1 MPMWD
6 REWLETLVANVP
18 GAIYRCA
25 MSSDWEMQ
33 FMSDGIEPITGY
45 PASDFIGNHARTYAS
60 VIHPD
65 DCAAVEREVEACVER
80 AEPFVLEY
88 RVVAGDGEVRWVHE
102 QGQAVFGA
110 NGEVLYLDG
119 AIFDIGER
127 KRLEAEL
134 EHLAYH
140 DSLTGLPNRRSM
152 MAALDAVNDRR
163 LLVFFDLDG
172 FKVYNDSFG
181 HTEGDLLLRRLGRK
195 LEGAVSQR
203 GVAFRLGGDE
213 FCILAP
219 FPEDGGELLVT
230 SCLEALS
237 EEGEGFDVRASWGG
251 VVVPDEAPDA
261 TAALVMA
268 DQRMYE
274 DKGVGRASAKQQTR
288 DLMLR
293 VLAERHPDLH
303 EHVGAVAELARA
315 VGERMGIGG
324 ELLEG
329 LERAA
334 ELHDIGKIAIPDAI
348 LSKPGP
354 LDAEEWRFMR
364 RHTIIG
370 ESMLSAAPALQAAA
384 KLVRSSHERFD
395 GKGYPDG
402 LSGEQI
408 PLASRV
414 IFVCDAFHAMT
425 SQRPYGKAKTEE
437 AALEELRCC
446 AGSQFDPAVVSAFE
460 AEVQPVAP
468 RALTASG

>member
-1 MPMWD
+1 MWD

-25 MSSDWEMQ
+25 LASDWDME

-45 PASDFIGNHARTYAS
+45 PAADFIGNHARTYGS

-65 DCAAVEREVEACVER
+65 DRLAVEQEVDECVER
-80 AEPFVLEY
+80 REPFTLEY
-88 RVVAGDGEVRWVHE
+88 RVVTNTGEVRWVHE
-102 QGQAVFGA
+102 QGQAVFGPG
-110 NGEVLYLDG
+110 GEVLYLDG

-140 DSLTGLPNRRSM
+140 DPLTGLPNRRSL
-152 MAALDAVNDRR
+152 MAALDAATGRQ
-163 LLVFFDLDG
+163 LLAFFDLDG

-195 LEGAVSQR
+195 LDKAVEGR

-219 FPEDGGELLVT
+219 ITGDGDGLVAD
-230 SCLEALS
+230 CLAALS
-237 EEGEGFDVRASWGG
+237 EEGEGFLVRASWGG

-274 DKGVGRASAKQQTR
+274 DKGAGRASAKQQTR

-303 EHVGAVAELARA
+303 EHVGAVAALARA
-315 VGERMGIGG
+315 VGERMGISG
-324 ELLEG
+324 ELLDG

-370 ESMLSAAPALQAAA
+370 ESMLSAAPALQSAA

-395 GKGYPDG
+395 GSGYPDG
-402 LSGEQI
+402 LQGEAI
-408 PLASRV
+408 PLASRI

-425 SQRPYGKAKTEE
+425 SERPYGTPMEPP
-437 AALEELRCC
+437 AAVEELDRC
-446 AGSQFDPAVVSAFE
+446 AGTQFDPAVVEAFK
-460 AEVQPVAP
+460 AELAEQPELAKTG
-468 RALTASG
+468 A

>member
-1 MPMWD
+1 MWD
-6 REWLETLVANVP
+6 KEWLETLVANVP

-25 MSSDWEMQ
+25 LASDWDME

-65 DCAAVEREVEACVER
+65 DRLAVEQEVDACVER
-80 AEPFVLEY
+80 REPFTLEY
-88 RVVAGDGEVRWVHE
+88 RIVTSTGEVCWVHE

-110 NGEVLYLDG
+110 EGQVLYLDG
-119 AIFDIGER
+119 AIFDIGDR

-140 DSLTGLPNRRSM
+140 DPLTGLPNRRSL
-152 MAALDAVNDRR
+152 MAALDAATGRQ
-163 LLVFFDLDG
+163 LLAFFDLDG

-195 LEGAVSQR
+195 LNKAVEGR

-219 FPEDGGELLVT
+219 IAGDDGDGLIAG
-230 SCLEALS
+230 CLAALS
-237 EEGEGFDVRASWGG
+237 EEGEGFVVRASWGG
-251 VVVPDEAPDA
+251 VTVPDEAPDA

-274 DKGVGRASAKQQTR
+274 DKGAGRASAKQQTR

-315 VGERMGIGG
+315 VGERMGIAG
-324 ELLEG
+324 EVLDG

-334 ELHDIGKIAIPDAI
+334 ELHDIGKIAIPDGI

-370 ESMLSAAPALQAAA
+370 ESMLSAAPALQSAA
-384 KLVRSSHERFD
+384 KLVRSSHERYD
-395 GKGYPDG
+395 GSGYPDG
-402 LSGEQI
+402 LKGEAI
-408 PLASRV
+408 PLASRI
-414 IFVCDAFHAMT
+414 IFVCDAYHAMT
-425 SQRPYGKAKTEE
+425 TERPYGTPMDP
-437 AALEELRCC
+437 AAAVEELSLC
-446 AGSQFDPAVVSAFE
+446 AGTQFDPAVVKAFK
-460 AEVQPVAP
+460 AELGARPELAKTVA
-468 RALTASG
+468 

>member
-1 MPMWD
+1 MWD
-6 REWLETLVANVP
+6 KEWLETLVANVP

-25 MSSDWEMQ
+25 FASDWDME

-65 DCAAVEREVEACVER
+65 DRLAVEQEVDEAVEKH
-80 AEPFVLEY
+80 EPFTLEY
-88 RVVAGDGEVRWVHE
+88 RVVTKDGDVRWVHE

-110 NGEVLYLDG
+110 DGEVLYLDG
-119 AIFDIGER
+119 AIFDIAER

-140 DSLTGLPNRRSM
+140 DPLTGLPNRRSLM
-152 MAALDAVNDRR
+152 TALDTAAGRQ
-163 LLVFFDLDG
+163 LLAFFDLDG

-195 LEGAVSQR
+195 LDKAVEGR
-203 GVAFRLGGDE
+203 GVGYRLGGDE

-219 FPEDGGELLVT
+219 IPDDEGGELIAA
-230 SCLEALS
+230 CLAALS
-237 EEGEGFDVRASWGG
+237 EEGEGFVVRASWGG
-251 VVVPDEAPDA
+251 VVVPDEAPDSS
-261 TAALVMA
+261 AALVLA

-274 DKGVGRASAKQQTR
+274 DKGAGRASAKQQTR

-303 EHVGAVAELARA
+303 EHVGAVATLARA
-315 VGERMGIGG
+315 VGERMGISG
-324 ELLEG
+324 ELLDG

-348 LSKPGP
+348 LNKPGP

-364 RHTIIG
+364 RHTLIG
-370 ESMLSAAPALQAAA
+370 ESMLSAAPALRSAA
-384 KLVRSSHERFD
+384 KLVRSSHERYD

-402 LSGEQI
+402 LQGEAI
-408 PLASRV
+408 PLASRI

-425 SQRPYGKAKTEE
+425 SERPYGAPMEPA
-437 AALEELRCC
+437 AALEELTRC
-446 AGSQFDPAVVSAFE
+446 AGTQFDPAVVKAFK
-460 AEVQPVAP
+460 AEVATAPVRPQTLA
-468 RALTASG
+468 